1 MRRGAATKDLMSELV
16 PASPKVTAIFL
27 LYNAERAVPV
37 LVDAI
42 CLQTHPNFPAQSDWL
57 EVIFVDDQ
65 SRDTTLTVLKQ
76 TLDRIGNS
84 PNFRIITNP
93 QNLGLARTLN
103 MAFSLARAP
112 FALTC
117 HCDCVFGS
125 ETYLADMLA
134 LMERHPSAAAIA
146 GHPTLARGKL
156 PFAEKLNLIS
166 NLMPVLPEETDAEL
180 VPVGFVEGRCDLFR
194 VEALRAVGFYDT
206 ALRVAGEDQVL
217 AGKLREKGYAT
228 YRATRLAYI
237 LGASD
242 EQDSL
247 RKLARHLFRFGKVH
261 PFIVFRQRKTIE
273 GLLGP
278 SAGWNF
284 QSRTLLRVWQI
295 ISTACYAASLASILG
310 GAPTAVWMLPLVL
323 ALGGKLAFFYLHLR
337 HIPMSAEEL
346 LKLFAAQPVL
356 DVAYT
361 AGVIRGFWLLGR
373 GTPENPIT

>member
-1 MRRGAATKDLMSELV
+1 MSELV
-16 PASPKVTAIFL
+16 PTSPKVTVIFL
-27 LYNAERAVPV
+27 LYNAERAVPA

-42 CLQTHPNFPAQSDWL
+42 CLQTHPNFPAQKDWL

-65 SRDTTLTVLKQ
+65 SRDTTLPVLKHALNR
-76 TLDRIGNS
+76 TGDP

-103 MAFSLARAP
+103 KAFSLARAP

-134 LMERHPSAAAIA
+134 LMERHPDAAAIV
-146 GHPTLARGKL
+146 GHPTLARGEL

-166 NLMPVLPEETDAEL
+166 NLMPVLPEETDAEI
-180 VPVGFVEGRCDLFR
+180 VPVGFAEGRCDMFR
-194 VEALRAVGFYDT
+194 VEALRAVGFYDST
-206 ALRVAGEDQVL
+206 LRVAGEDQVL
-217 AGKLREKGYAT
+217 AGKLREKGYT
-228 YRATRLAYI
+228 VYRATRLEYI
-237 LGASD
+237 LRASH

-261 PFIVFRQRKTIE
+261 PFILFRQRKTIE
-273 GLLGP
+273 GILGQG
-278 SAGWNF
+278 AGGNF

-295 ISTACYAASLASILG
+295 VSTVCYAASLASILG
-310 GAPTAVWMLPLVL
+310 GAPIGVWILPLIL
-323 ALGGKLAFFYLHLR
+323 ALGGKLAFFYVHLT
-337 HIPMSAEEL
+337 HIPMSGEEL

-361 AGVIRGFWLLGR
+361 AGVMRGFWLLTRG